1 MARDDTANR
10 RSAVITGAA
19 QGLGAEIAVHLA
31 GEGFSV
37 VLLDLQTEGLERTRK
52 RIENR
57 FDIIPV
63 KALSVDLSR
72 EELVADAFG
81 EIDAGFGRLDVLVN
95 TAGGSGTTQV
105 RDIEDLSSQTWHT
118 VLDNNVTSTFLCC
131 KHAVPIMRRNGYG
144 RIVNFSSAVAQGLSG
159 PSGTIGA
166 RLPYAASKAAVNG
179 FTKQLAKDLTRS
191 GITVNAVSPGLIL
204 PEEGRVR
211 TVFDSLPDT
220 DQAAIRAAIPAGRTG
235 TAQEIA
241 SAVAY
246 LVSEAAGFTSGTIL
260 SVDGAA
266 S

>member
-1 MARDDTANR
+1 MADVTER

-19 QGLGAEIAVHLA
+19 QGLGAEIAFRLA
-31 GEGFSV
+31 AEGFAIA
-37 VLLDLQTEGLERTRK
+37 LLDLQKEGLNRTK
-52 RIENR
+52 EKIQSR
-57 FDIIPV
+57 FGESAVKVIP
-63 KALSVDLSR
+63 VDLSG
-72 EELVADAFG
+72 EELVAGAFG
-81 EIDAGFGRLDVLVN
+81 EIDVEFGRIDVLVN
-95 TAGGSGTTQV
+95 TAGGSGTVQV

-131 KHAVPIMRRNGYG
+131 KYAVPIMRRNGYG
-144 RIVNFSSAVAQGLSG
+144 RIVNFSSAVSSGLAG

-166 RLPYAASKAAVNG
+166 RLPYAASKAAING
-179 FTKQLAKDLTRS
+179 LTKQLAKDLTRS

-211 TVFDSLPDT
+211 TVFDSLSDT
-220 DQAAIRAAIPAGRTG
+220 DQAAIRQAIPAGRTG
-235 TAQEIA
+235 TALEIA

-246 LVSEAAGFTSGTIL
+246 LVSEDAGFTSGTIL